1 MISKSETSSSRK
13 RSDLGEERLAAA
25 VETKVVVPA
34 ELESLFTAHHVR
46 ALKAAYRITGSMSDA
61 EDVTQT
67 VFLRIAQT
75 GAASEAMANPGSY
88 IYRAA
93 MNGALDAIRKR
104 RRENAVPLEEIPPA
118 FSNPSG
124 AGGGNLRPRLRQ
136 ALASLNPR
144 AAEMFVL
151 RYIEEY
157 DNGEIARM
165 LNTSRA
171 VVAVILHRTRA
182 RLRHELRAQERGTR

>member
-1 MISKSETSSSRK
+1 
-13 RSDLGEERLAAA
+13 LAAA
-25 VETKVVVPA
+25 VETKMVVPA
-34 ELESLFTAHHVR
+34 ELESLFTTHHVR

-61 EDVTQT
+61 EDVAQT

-93 MNGALDAIRKR
+93 INGALDAIRKR

-118 FSNPSG
+118 VSDSSS
-124 AGGGNLRPRLRQ
+124 ADVADLRSRLRQ
-136 ALASLNPR
+136 ALASLSPR
-144 AAEMFVL
+144 AAEIFVL

-171 VVAVILHRTRA
+171 VVAVILHRTRV
-182 RLRHELRAQERGTR
+182 RLRQELRAKERGTR